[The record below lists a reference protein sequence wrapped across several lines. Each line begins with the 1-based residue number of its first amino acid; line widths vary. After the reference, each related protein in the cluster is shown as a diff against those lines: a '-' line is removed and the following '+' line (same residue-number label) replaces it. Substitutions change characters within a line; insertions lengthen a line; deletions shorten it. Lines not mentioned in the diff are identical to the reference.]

1 MKTNYWLLP
10 LLALGLTGCLNDK
23 IATTSSRPSPKNTA
37 SIMVSR
43 KDRMPTPPDA
53 NNPGANPNN
62 NGNTATPPPHNGG
75 ETPIAP
81 DNGNGNNNNDTPPP
95 TPAPNPNTGANDN
108 NGNNNGN
115 TPPPTPPS
123 PDASFKHGKLTSAK
137 ALLAYLAGLNG
148 KGVLFGQQR
157 GLDVAIAPDANAD
170 YQSDVYAMTQQYP
183 AIIGLDI
190 TEIPHD
196 PKLSTEENGKRMGNA
211 IAQIDSI
218 GSIATL
224 SAHWRNPMPGP
235 NGISDYAN
243 VDLNRVLPNGD
254 LNSVYNNWLDE
265 VVATA
270 KYAVRAD
277 GSKIPFIFRPLH
289 EANANWF
296 WWHYGHGG
304 EEAYKKLFA
313 YTINYIREHGAKDQ
327 ILAVFSPNAN
337 FNGDEKRYNQLY
349 PGDDVVDILGYDG
362 YAINNNML
370 AKDKWVGE
378 VVEDMA
384 MLTRLAA
391 SKGKVAALTEFGRDG
406 ANMIR
411 ASGNTDLH
419 FFTDLLAGLKANPQ
433 ARKIAYM
440 HTWAN
445 WGSTGRDFSIYTP
458 WKGHEMESD
467 FQAFEKDEY
476 TLFNRDIS
484 Q

>member
-1 MKTNYWLLP
+1 MNKNYWLLP
-10 LLALGLTGCLNDK
+10 LLALCLTGCVKDK
-23 IATTSSRPSPKNTA
+23 KVAVASSHSSSNKNAHIITAKKDKNPK
-37 SIMVSR
+37 IIHQP
-43 KDRMPTPPDA
+43 DPTP
-53 NNPGANPNN
+53 NNPTPAPPPSNN
-62 NGNTATPPPHNGG
+62 NGGDTNTT
-75 ETPIAP
+75 P
-81 DNGNGNNNNDTPPP
+81 DNGNHPNTPAPTPEPAP
-95 TPAPNPNTGANDN
+95 TPAPDNSGGANGNDN
-108 NGNNNGN
+108 NN
-115 TPPPTPPS
+115 TPMPPS
-123 PDASFKHGKLTSAK
+123 PNAPFKHGKFTTAK
-137 ALLAYLAGLNG
+137 ELLAYLAGLNG
-148 KGVLFGQQR
+148 KGALFGQQR
-157 GLDVAIAPDANAD
+157 GLDIAIAPLANAD
-170 YQSDVYAMTQQYP
+170 FQSDVYAMTQQYP

-196 PKLSTEENGKRMGNA
+196 PKLPTEENGKRMGNA

-289 EANANWF
+289 EANGNWF

-313 YTINYIREHGAKDQ
+313 YTINYIRQHGAKDQ

-362 YAINNNML
+362 YAFNNNML

-445 WGSTGRDFSIYTP
+445 WGNTGRDFSVYTP

-467 FQAFEKDEY
+467 FQAFERDEY

>member
-1 MKTNYWLLP
+1 MNKNYWLLP
-10 LLALGLTGCLNDK
+10 LLALCLTGCVKDK
-23 IATTSSRPSPKNTA
+23 KVAVASSHSSSNKNAHIITVKKDKNPK
-37 SIMVSR
+37 IIHQP
-43 KDRMPTPPDA
+43 DPTP
-53 NNPGANPNN
+53 NNPTPAPPPSNN
-62 NGNTATPPPHNGG
+62 NGGDTNTTPDNGNHPN
-75 ETPIAP
+75 TPAPAPESVPTPAP
-81 DNGNGNNNNDTPPP
+81 DNSGGANGNNNNNTP
-95 TPAPNPNTGANDN
+95 TPSSPNAP
-108 NGNNNGN
+108 
-115 TPPPTPPS
+115 
-123 PDASFKHGKLTSAK
+123 FKHGKFTTAK
-137 ALLAYLAGLNG
+137 ELLAYFAGLNG

-157 GLDVAIAPDANAD
+157 GLDIAIAPLANAD
-170 YQSDVYAMTQQYP
+170 FQSDVYAMTQQYP

-289 EANANWF
+289 EANGNWF

-313 YTINYIREHGAKDQ
+313 YTINYIRQHGAKDQ

-362 YAINNNML
+362 YAFNNNML

-445 WGSTGRDFSIYTP
+445 WGNTGRDFSVYTP

-467 FQAFEKDEY
+467 FQAFERDEY

>member
-1 MKTNYWLLP
+1 MNKNYWLLP
-10 LLALGLTGCLNDK
+10 LLALCLTGCVKDK
-23 IATTSSRPSPKNTA
+23 KVAVASSHSSSNKNAHIIT
-37 SIMVSR
+37 VK
-43 KDRMPTPPDA
+43 KDKNHKIIHQPDPTP
-53 NNPGANPNN
+53 NNPTPAPPPSNN
-62 NGNTATPPPHNGG
+62 NGGDTNTTPDNGNHPN
-75 ETPIAP
+75 TPAPAPEPVPTPAP
-81 DNGNGNNNNDTPPP
+81 DNSGGANGNNNNNTP
-95 TPAPNPNTGANDN
+95 TPSSPNAP
-108 NGNNNGN
+108 
-115 TPPPTPPS
+115 
-123 PDASFKHGKLTSAK
+123 FKHGKFTTAK
-137 ALLAYLAGLNG
+137 ELLAYFAGLNG

-157 GLDVAIAPDANAD
+157 GLDIAIAPLANAD
-170 YQSDVYAMTQQYP
+170 FQSDVYAMTQQYP

-224 SAHWRNPMPGP
+224 SAHWRNPLPGP
-235 NGISDYAN
+235 YGFSDFAN

-289 EANANWF
+289 EANGNWF

-313 YTINYIREHGAKDQ
+313 YTINYIRQHGAKDQ

-362 YAINNNML
+362 YAVNNNML

-445 WGSTGRDFSIYTP
+445 WGNTGRDFSVYTP

-467 FQAFEKDEY
+467 FQAF
-476 TLFNRDIS
+476 
-484 Q
+484 

>member
-1 MKTNYWLLP
+1 MNKNYWLLP
-10 LLALGLTGCLNDK
+10 LLALCLTGCVKDK
-23 IATTSSRPSPKNTA
+23 KVAVASSHSSSNKNAHIITVKKDKNPK
-37 SIMVSR
+37 IIHQP
-43 KDRMPTPPDA
+43 DPTP
-53 NNPGANPNN
+53 NNPTPAPPPSNN
-62 NGNTATPPPHNGG
+62 NGGDTNTTPDNGNHPN
-75 ETPIAP
+75 TPAPAPEPVPTPAP
-81 DNGNGNNNNDTPPP
+81 DNSGGANGNNNNNTP
-95 TPAPNPNTGANDN
+95 TPSSPNAP
-108 NGNNNGN
+108 
-115 TPPPTPPS
+115 
-123 PDASFKHGKLTSAK
+123 FKHGKFTTAK
-137 ALLAYLAGLNG
+137 ELLAYFAGLNG

-157 GLDVAIAPDANAD
+157 GLDIAIAPLANAD
-170 YQSDVYAMTQQYP
+170 FQSDVYAMTQQYP

-289 EANANWF
+289 EANGNWF

-313 YTINYIREHGAKDQ
+313 YTINYIRQHGAKDQ

-362 YAINNNML
+362 YAVNNNML

-445 WGSTGRDFSIYTP
+445 WGNTGRDFSVYTP

-467 FQAFEKDEY
+467 FQAFERDEY

>member
-1 MKTNYWLLP
+1 MNKNYWLLP
-10 LLALGLTGCLNDK
+10 LLALCLTGCVKDK
-23 IATTSSRPSPKNTA
+23 KVAVASSHSSSNKNAHIITVKKDKNPK
-37 SIMVSR
+37 IIHQP
-43 KDRMPTPPDA
+43 DPTP
-53 NNPGANPNN
+53 NNSTPAPPPSNN
-62 NGNTATPPPHNGG
+62 NGGDTNTTPDNGNHPN
-75 ETPIAP
+75 TPAPAPEPVPTPAP
-81 DNGNGNNNNDTPPP
+81 DNSGGANGNNNNNTP
-95 TPAPNPNTGANDN
+95 TPSSPNAP
-108 NGNNNGN
+108 
-115 TPPPTPPS
+115 
-123 PDASFKHGKLTSAK
+123 FKHGKFTTAK
-137 ALLAYLAGLNG
+137 ELLAYFAGLNG

-157 GLDVAIAPDANAD
+157 GLDIAIAPLANAD
-170 YQSDVYAMTQQYP
+170 FQSDVYAMTQQYP

-289 EANANWF
+289 EANGNWF

-313 YTINYIREHGAKDQ
+313 YTINYIRQHGAKDQ

-362 YAINNNML
+362 YAFNNNML

-445 WGSTGRDFSIYTP
+445 WGNTGRDFSVYTP

-467 FQAFEKDEY
+467 FQAFERDEY

>member
-1 MKTNYWLLP
+1 MNKNYWLLP
-10 LLALGLTGCLNDK
+10 LLALCLTGCVKDK
-23 IATTSSRPSPKNTA
+23 KVAVASSHSSSNKNAHIITVKKDKNPK
-37 SIMVSR
+37 IIHQP
-43 KDRMPTPPDA
+43 DPTP
-53 NNPGANPNN
+53 NNPTPAPPPSNN
-62 NGNTATPPPHNGG
+62 NGGDTNTTPDNGNHPN
-75 ETPIAP
+75 TPAPAPEPVPTPAP
-81 DNGNGNNNNDTPPP
+81 DNSGGANGNNNNNTP
-95 TPAPNPNTGANDN
+95 TPSSPNAP
-108 NGNNNGN
+108 
-115 TPPPTPPS
+115 
-123 PDASFKHGKLTSAK
+123 FKHGKFTTAK
-137 ALLAYLAGLNG
+137 ELLAYFAGLNG

-157 GLDVAIAPDANAD
+157 GLDIAIAPLANAD
-170 YQSDVYAMTQQYP
+170 FQSDVYAMTQQYP

-289 EANANWF
+289 EANGNWF

-313 YTINYIREHGAKDQ
+313 YTINYIRQHGAKDQ

-349 PGDDVVDILGYDG
+349 PGDDVVDILGYDS
-362 YAINNNML
+362 YAFNNNML

-445 WGSTGRDFSIYTP
+445 WGNTGRDFSVYTP

-467 FQAFEKDEY
+467 FQAFERDEY

>member
-1 MKTNYWLLP
+1 MNKNYWLLP
-10 LLALGLTGCLNDK
+10 LLALCLTGCVKDK
-23 IATTSSRPSPKNTA
+23 KVAVASSQSSSNKTAHIITVKKDKNPK
-37 SIMVSR
+37 IIHQP
-43 KDRMPTPPDA
+43 DPTP
-53 NNPGANPNN
+53 NNPTPAPPPSNN
-62 NGNTATPPPHNGG
+62 NGGDTNTTPDNGNHPN
-75 ETPIAP
+75 TPAPAPEPVPTPAP
-81 DNGNGNNNNDTPPP
+81 DNSGGANGNNNNNTP
-95 TPAPNPNTGANDN
+95 TPSSPNAP
-108 NGNNNGN
+108 
-115 TPPPTPPS
+115 
-123 PDASFKHGKLTSAK
+123 FKHGKFTTAK
-137 ALLAYLAGLNG
+137 ELLAYFAGLNG

-157 GLDVAIAPDANAD
+157 GLDIAIAPLANAD
-170 YQSDVYAMTQQYP
+170 FQSDVYAMTQQYP

-289 EANANWF
+289 EANGNWF

-313 YTINYIREHGAKDQ
+313 YTINYIRQHGAKDQ

-362 YAINNNML
+362 YAFNNNML

-445 WGSTGRDFSIYTP
+445 WGNTGRDFSVYTP

-467 FQAFEKDEY
+467 FQAFERDEY

>member
-1 MKTNYWLLP
+1 MNKNYWLLP
-10 LLALGLTGCLNDK
+10 LLALCLTGCVKDK
-23 IATTSSRPSPKNTA
+23 KVAVASSHSSSNKNAHIIT
-37 SIMVSR
+37 VK
-43 KDRMPTPPDA
+43 KDKNLKIIHQPDPPPNNPTPAP
-53 NNPGANPNN
+53 PPSNN
-62 NGNTATPPPHNGG
+62 NGGDTNTTPDNGNHPN
-75 ETPIAP
+75 TPAPAPEPVPTPAP
-81 DNGNGNNNNDTPPP
+81 DNSGGANGNNNNNTP
-95 TPAPNPNTGANDN
+95 TPSSPNAP
-108 NGNNNGN
+108 
-115 TPPPTPPS
+115 
-123 PDASFKHGKLTSAK
+123 FKHGKFTTAK
-137 ALLAYLAGLNG
+137 ELLAYFAGLNG

-157 GLDVAIAPDANAD
+157 GLDIAIAPLANAD
-170 YQSDVYAMTQQYP
+170 FQSDVYAMTQQYP

-289 EANANWF
+289 EANGNWF

-313 YTINYIREHGAKDQ
+313 YTINYIRQHGAKDQ

-362 YAINNNML
+362 YAFNNNML

-445 WGSTGRDFSIYTP
+445 WGNTGRDFSVYTP

-467 FQAFEKDEY
+467 FQAFERDEY

>member
-1 MKTNYWLLP
+1 MNKNYWLLP
-10 LLALGLTGCLNDK
+10 LLALCLTGCVKDK
-23 IATTSSRPSPKNTA
+23 KVAVASSHSSSNKNAHIITVKKDKNPK
-37 SIMVSR
+37 IIHQP
-43 KDRMPTPPDA
+43 DPTP
-53 NNPGANPNN
+53 NNPTPAPPPSNN
-62 NGNTATPPPHNGG
+62 NGGDTNTTPDNGNHPN
-75 ETPIAP
+75 TPAPTPEPVPTPAP
-81 DNGNGNNNNDTPPP
+81 DNSGGANGNNNNNTP
-95 TPAPNPNTGANDN
+95 TPSSPNAP
-108 NGNNNGN
+108 
-115 TPPPTPPS
+115 
-123 PDASFKHGKLTSAK
+123 FKHGKFTTAK
-137 ALLAYLAGLNG
+137 ELLAYFAGLNG

-157 GLDVAIAPDANAD
+157 GLDIAIAPLANAD
-170 YQSDVYAMTQQYP
+170 FQSDVYAMTQQYP

-289 EANANWF
+289 EANGNWF

-313 YTINYIREHGAKDQ
+313 YTINYIRQHGAKDQ

-362 YAINNNML
+362 YAFNNNML

-445 WGSTGRDFSIYTP
+445 WGNTGRDFSVYTP

-467 FQAFEKDEY
+467 FQAFERDEY

>member
-1 MKTNYWLLP
+1 MNKNYWLLP
-10 LLALGLTGCLNDK
+10 LLALCLTGCVKDK
-23 IATTSSRPSPKNTA
+23 KVAVASSHSSSNKNAHIITVKKDKNPK
-37 SIMVSR
+37 IIHQP
-43 KDRMPTPPDA
+43 DPTP
-53 NNPGANPNN
+53 NNPTPAPPPSNN
-62 NGNTATPPPHNGG
+62 NGGDTNTTPDNGNHPN
-75 ETPIAP
+75 TPAPAPEPVPTPAP
-81 DNGNGNNNNDTPPP
+81 DNSGGANGNNNN
-95 TPAPNPNTGANDN
+95 NT
-108 NGNNNGN
+108 
-115 TPPPTPPS
+115 PTPPS

-157 GLDVAIAPDANAD
+157 GLDIAIAPLANAD
-170 YQSDVYAMTQQYP
+170 FQSDVYAMTQQYP

-289 EANANWF
+289 EANGNWF

-313 YTINYIREHGAKDQ
+313 YTINYIRQHGAKDQ

-349 PGDDVVDILGYDG
+349 PGDDVVDILGYDS
-362 YAINNNML
+362 YAFNNNML

-445 WGSTGRDFSIYTP
+445 WGNTGRDFSVYTP

-467 FQAFEKDEY
+467 FQAFERDEY

>member
-23 IATTSSRPSPKNTA
+23 IATTSSRTSPKNTA

-43 KDRMPTPPDA
+43 KDKMPNPPDV
-53 NNPGANPNN
+53 NNPSSNQNN

-95 TPAPNPNTGANDN
+95 PPAPNPNAGANDN
-108 NGNNNGN
+108 NSN

-170 YQSDVYAMTQQYP
+170 FKSDVYAMTQQYP
-183 AIIGLDI
+183 AVIGLAML
-190 TEIPHD
+190 EP
-196 PKLSTEENGKRMGNA
+196 PYQRGLSAEENGKRMGNA

-224 SAHWRNPMPGP
+224 SAHWDNPMPGP
-235 NGISDYAN
+235 NGANDYS
-243 VDLNRVLPNGD
+243 VIDLNRLLPNGD
-254 LNSVYNNWLDE
+254 LNSLYNSWLDE
-265 VVATA
+265 IVATA
-270 KYAVRAD
+270 QHAVRAD

-289 EANANWF
+289 EANGTWA
-296 WWHYGHGG
+296 WWYYERGG
-304 EEAYKKLFA
+304 AETYKKLFA
-313 YTINYIREHGAKDQ
+313 YTVNYIRNHDVKDQ
-327 ILAVFSPNAN
+327 ILTVFAPNGN
-337 FNGDEKRYNQLY
+337 FNGDEKRYNLLY
-349 PGDDVVDILGYDG
+349 PGDDVVDILGYDA
-362 YAINNNML
+362 YATNNNMP
-370 AKDKWVGE
+370 AKDRWVGE

-384 MLTRLAA
+384 MITRVAA
-391 SKGKVAALTEFGRDG
+391 GKGKVAALAEFGRSGDK
-406 ANMIR
+406 MIQPT
-411 ASGNTDLH
+411 GNKDLY
-419 FFTDLLAGLKANPQ
+419 FYTDLLAALKADPQ
-433 ARKIAYM
+433 ARKLAYM
-440 HTWAN
+440 MTWAN
-445 WGSTGRDFSIYTP
+445 FGGEPGSNFSAFTP
-458 WKGHEMESD
+458 WKRHEMEGD

-476 TLFNRDIS
+476 TLFNRDV

>member
-1 MKTNYWLLP
+1 MNKNYWLLP
-10 LLALGLTGCLNDK
+10 LLALCLTGCVKDK
-23 IATTSSRPSPKNTA
+23 KVAVASSHSSSNKNAHIITVKKDKNPK
-37 SIMVSR
+37 IIHQP
-43 KDRMPTPPDA
+43 DPTP
-53 NNPGANPNN
+53 NNPTPAPPPSNN
-62 NGNTATPPPHNGG
+62 NGGDTNTTPDNGNHPN
-75 ETPIAP
+75 TPAPAPEPVPTPAP
-81 DNGNGNNNNDTPPP
+81 DNSGGANGNNNNNTP
-95 TPAPNPNTGANDN
+95 TPSSPNAP
-108 NGNNNGN
+108 
-115 TPPPTPPS
+115 
-123 PDASFKHGKLTSAK
+123 FKHGKFTTAK
-137 ALLAYLAGLNG
+137 ELLAYFAGLNG
-148 KGVLFGQQR
+148 KGVLFGQQH
-157 GLDVAIAPDANAD
+157 GLDIAIAPLANAD
-170 YQSDVYAMTQQYP
+170 FQSDVYAMTQQYP

-289 EANANWF
+289 EANGNWF

-313 YTINYIREHGAKDQ
+313 YTINYIRQHGAKDQ

-362 YAINNNML
+362 YAVNNNML

-445 WGSTGRDFSIYTP
+445 WGNTGRDFSVYTP

-467 FQAFEKDEY
+467 FQAFERDEY

>member
-1 MKTNYWLLP
+1 MNKNYWLLP
-10 LLALGLTGCLNDK
+10 LLALCLTGCVKDK
-23 IATTSSRPSPKNTA
+23 KVAVASSHSSSNKNAHIITVKKDKNPK
-37 SIMVSR
+37 IIHQP
-43 KDRMPTPPDA
+43 DPTP
-53 NNPGANPNN
+53 NNPTPAPPPSNN
-62 NGNTATPPPHNGG
+62 NGGDTNTTPDNGNHPN
-75 ETPIAP
+75 TPAPAPEPVPTPAP
-81 DNGNGNNNNDTPPP
+81 DNSGGANGNNNNNTP
-95 TPAPNPNTGANDN
+95 TPSSPNAP
-108 NGNNNGN
+108 
-115 TPPPTPPS
+115 
-123 PDASFKHGKLTSAK
+123 FKHGKFTTAK
-137 ALLAYLAGLNG
+137 ELLAYFAGLNG

-157 GLDVAIAPDANAD
+157 GLDIAIAPLANAD
-170 YQSDVYAMTQQYP
+170 FQSDVYAMTQQYP

-289 EANANWF
+289 EANGNWF

-313 YTINYIREHGAKDQ
+313 YTINYIRQHGAKDQ

-362 YAINNNML
+362 YAFNNNML

-445 WGSTGRDFSIYTP
+445 WGNTGRDFSVYTP

-467 FQAFEKDEY
+467 FQAFERDEY

>member
-1 MKTNYWLLP
+1 MNKNYWLLP
-10 LLALGLTGCLNDK
+10 LLALCLTGCVKDK
-23 IATTSSRPSPKNTA
+23 KVAVASSHSSSNKNAHIITVKKDKNPK
-37 SIMVSR
+37 IIHQP
-43 KDRMPTPPDA
+43 DPTP
-53 NNPGANPNN
+53 NNPTPAPPPSNN
-62 NGNTATPPPHNGG
+62 NGGDTNTTPDNGNHPN
-75 ETPIAP
+75 TPAPAPEPVPTPAP
-81 DNGNGNNNNDTPPP
+81 DNSGGANGNNNNNTP
-95 TPAPNPNTGANDN
+95 TPSSPNAP
-108 NGNNNGN
+108 
-115 TPPPTPPS
+115 
-123 PDASFKHGKLTSAK
+123 FKHGKFTTAK
-137 ALLAYLAGLNG
+137 ELLAYFAGLNG

-157 GLDVAIAPDANAD
+157 GLDIAIAPLANAD
-170 YQSDVYAMTQQYP
+170 FQSDVYAMTQQYP

-289 EANANWF
+289 EANGNWF
-296 WWHYGHGG
+296 WWHYEHGG

-313 YTINYIREHGAKDQ
+313 YTINYIRQHGAKDQ

-362 YAINNNML
+362 YSFNNNML

-445 WGSTGRDFSIYTP
+445 WGNTGRDFSVYTP

-467 FQAFEKDEY
+467 FQAFERDEY